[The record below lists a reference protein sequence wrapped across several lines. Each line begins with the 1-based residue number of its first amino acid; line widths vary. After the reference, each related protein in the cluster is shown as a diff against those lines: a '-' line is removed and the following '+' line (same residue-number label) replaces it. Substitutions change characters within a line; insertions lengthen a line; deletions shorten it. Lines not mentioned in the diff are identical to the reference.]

1 MEIKKVVVIGSGTM
15 GSGIAAHLCNANI
28 PVTLLDLKTDISEKA
43 RDNIQRSKPP
53 LLLDKS
59 KINNIKVGN
68 IFENFSEVKEA
79 DWVVEA
85 VVERIDVKHDI
96 YEKIFKERKK
106 GAIVSSNTSSIP
118 IKVLSQNL
126 TEGEKKDFCITHFFN
141 PVRYMALLEIV
152 KNENNDLEKINA
164 LKKFCEIELGKGAI
178 VCNDTPG
185 FLGNRVGVYAMQIAM
200 TEAFKMK
207 LSIEEAD
214 AIFGRPMG
222 IPKTGI
228 FGLYDLIGIDLMAD
242 VLKSFIKELP
252 KTDNFHEVAKEIPL
266 VKKLIETGYT
276 GRKGKG
282 GFYRI
287 NKTDGKKVM
296 EALNLETGEY
306 HASKKINIKS
316 GKVDLVA
323 LINRDDK
330 YGKYAWSVISKIIKY
345 ASSLIPGITK
355 EFNDIDEAMRL
366 GFNWSKGPFEM
377 LEEIGVDN
385 FFNKVDE
392 YGNID
397 FLENLAKSKNE
408 KFYGERQKYTDIET
422 LGKVKK
428 KATSIDGNDS
438 AKIYRFKDYNI
449 VEFTTKA
456 NALDYD
462 SMDALNKATDKPLI
476 IINESMQF
484 SAGVNLSYTMNYADK
499 RDFKSIEKFIK
510 YFQETCKQLKYSDHP
525 VISAPSG
532 LTLGGG
538 FEVMVQSNFVASHT
552 NIVVGLVET
561 IVGLVPAGGGCKEM
575 LARWLETEEAKKDP
589 HYAPLRVFDI
599 IGNAKTATSP
609 VEAEP
614 LKYLRAKDKKIM
626 NRNSLLEVSKKII
639 EENRDFKTPSENSF
653 NLPGKAVKDE
663 MIKTLEK
670 LYDDK
675 IILDHGMEVGK
686 ELANV
691 LSGGDTTIDKT
702 LSEDDMFKLELDSFM
717 RLIETKKTQERIKHT
732 LATGKPLVNY
742 YFLLFFIFYFFI
754 TKFFNYLLFFSYLL
768 QIKFSFPF
776 FYSFIFF
783 YNSFFFCNSSFNY
796 FLFF

>member
-1 MEIKKVVVIGSGTM
+1 MDIKKVVVIGSGTM

-28 PVTLLDLKTDISEKA
+28 PVTLLDLKTEISEKA
-43 RDNIQRSKPP
+43 RDRIHKSKPP
-53 LLLDKS
+53 LLIDKS

-68 IFENFSEVKEA
+68 ISDNFDAVKDA

-85 VVERIDVKHDI
+85 VVERIDIKHQI
-96 YEKIFKERKK
+96 YEKIFKVRKD

-118 IKVLSQNL
+118 IKILSEHL
-126 TEGEKKDFCITHFFN
+126 TNIEKKDFCITHFFN
-141 PVRYMALLEIV
+141 PVRYMGLLEIV
-152 KNENNDLEKINA
+152 KNENNDLNKINQ
-164 LKKFCEIELGKGAI
+164 LKKFCEVELGKGAI
-178 VCNDTPG
+178 ICNDTPG
-185 FLGNRVGVYAMQIAM
+185 FLGNRVGVYAMQVAM

-222 IPKTGI
+222 IPKTGV

-252 KTDNFHEVAKEIPL
+252 KSDEFHEVAKEIPL

-282 GFYRI
+282 GFYRM
-287 NKTDGKKVM
+287 NKTGSIKVM
-296 EALNLETGEY
+296 EAINLETGDY
-306 HASKKINIKS
+306 SISKKIDIKTDQ
-316 GKVDLVA
+316 VDLKR
-323 LINRDDK
+323 LINRKDK
-330 YGKYAWSVISKIIKY
+330 YGDYAWSVISKIIKY
-345 ASSLIPGITK
+345 ASSLVPKITK

-377 LEEIGVDN
+377 LDEIGVKN
-385 FFNKVDE
+385 FFDKIDDFK
-392 YGNID
+392 GNN
-397 FLENLAKSKNE
+397 FLEELSKNKNE
-408 KFYGERQKYTDIET
+408 NFYGERQKYTNIET

-428 KATSIDGNDS
+428 TASSVDGNNS
-438 AKIYRFKDYNI
+438 AKIYRFNDYNI

-462 SMDALNKATDKPLI
+462 SIDALKKATDKPLI

-484 SAGVNLSYTMNYADK
+484 SAGVNLTYTMEFADK

-510 YFQETCKQLKYSDHP
+510 YFQETCKHLKYSKYP

-561 IVGLVPAGGGCKEM
+561 IVGLIPAGGGCKEM
-575 LARWLETEEAKKDP
+575 LARWLDTDEAKKDP
-589 HYAPLRVFDI
+589 NFAPLKVFDI
-599 IGNAKTATSP
+599 IGYGKTATSP

-614 LKYLRAKDKKIM
+614 MKYLMPEDKKIM
-626 NRNSLLEVSKKII
+626 NRNSLFEVSKKII
-639 EENRDFKTPSENSF
+639 MENTDFKAPEELKF
-653 NLPGKAVKDE
+653 NLPGKSV
-663 MIKTLEK
+663 LEDMNK
-670 LYDDK
+670 ILDNLYNEK
-675 IILDHGMEVGK
+675 IILDHGVIVAK

-702 LSEDDMFKLELDSFM
+702 LSEDDLFKLELDAFM
-717 RLIETKKTQERIKHT
+717 KLIETKETQDRIKHT
-732 LATGKPLVNY
+732 LATGKPLVN
-742 YFLLFFIFYFFI
+742 
-754 TKFFNYLLFFSYLL
+754 
-768 QIKFSFPF
+768 
-776 FYSFIFF
+776 
-783 YNSFFFCNSSFNY
+783 
-796 FLFF
+796 

>member
-28 PVTLLDLKTDISEKA
+28 PVTLLDLKTEISEQA
-43 RDNIQRSKPP
+43 RDKIYKSRPP

-68 IFENFSEVKEA
+68 VSDDFEEVAEA

-85 VVERIDVKHDI
+85 VVERIDIKHNI

-126 TEGEKKDFCITHFFN
+126 TKEEKKDFCITHFFN
-141 PVRYMALLEIV
+141 PVRYMGLLEIV
-152 KNENNDLEKINA
+152 KNENNDLEKINS

-207 LSIEEAD
+207 LSVEETD

-252 KTDNFHEVAKEIPL
+252 ETDKFHLVAKEIPL

-282 GFYRI
+282 GFYRV
-287 NKTDGKKVM
+287 NKANGQKVM
-296 EALNLETGEY
+296 EALNLESGEY
-306 HASKKINIKS
+306 FPSKKINIKS
-316 GKVDLVA
+316 EKVDLKT
-323 LINRDDK
+323 LINRGDK
-330 YGKYAWSVISKIIKY
+330 YGEYAWSVISKIIKY
-345 ASSLIPGITK
+345 ASSLVPGITK

-377 LEEIGVDN
+377 LEEIGVKN
-385 FFNKVDE
+385 FFDKIDE
-392 YGNID
+392 YKNND
-397 FLENLAKSKNE
+397 FLENLAKTKNE
-408 KFYGERQKYTDIET
+408 TFYGERQKYTDIET

-428 KATSIDGNDS
+428 TATSIDGNNS
-438 AKIYRFKDYNI
+438 AQIYRFKDYNI
-449 VEFTTKA
+449 IEFTTKA
-456 NALDYD
+456 NTLDYD
-462 SMDALNKATDKPLI
+462 SMDALKKATDKPLI

-484 SAGVNLSYTMNYADK
+484 SAGVNLSYIMEFADK
-499 RDFKSIEKFIK
+499 GDFESIEKFIR
-510 YFQETCKQLKYSDHP
+510 YFQETCKHLKYSDQP

-561 IVGLVPAGGGCKEM
+561 MVGLVPAGGGCKEM
-575 LARWLETEEAKKDP
+575 LARWLETDEAKKDP
-589 HYAPLRVFDI
+589 HYAPLKVFDI
-599 IGNAKTATSP
+599 IGYAKTATSP
-609 VEAEP
+609 AEAEP
-614 LKYLRAKDKKIM
+614 MKYLKTEDKKIM
-626 NRNSLLEVSKKII
+626 NRNSLLEVSKKILT
-639 EENRDFKTPSENSF
+639 ENRDFKAPNETKF
-653 NLPGKAVKDE
+653 NLPGKAVKDK
-663 MIKTLEK
+663 MIKVLEK
-670 LYDDK
+670 LHNDK
-675 IILDHGMEVGK
+675 IILDHGIEVGK

-691 LSGGDTTIDKT
+691 LSGGDTIIDKT
-702 LSEDDMFKLELDSFM
+702 LSEDDIFKLELNSFM

-732 LATGKPLVNY
+732 LLTGKPLIN
-742 YFLLFFIFYFFI
+742 
-754 TKFFNYLLFFSYLL
+754 
-768 QIKFSFPF
+768 
-776 FYSFIFF
+776 
-783 YNSFFFCNSSFNY
+783 
-796 FLFF
+796 

>member
-28 PVTLLDLKTDISEKA
+28 PVTLLDLKTEISEQA
-43 RDNIQRSKPP
+43 RDKIYKSRPP

-68 IFENFSEVKEA
+68 ISDNFNEVSEA

-85 VVERIDVKHDI
+85 VVERIDVKHEI
-96 YEKIFKERKK
+96 YQKIFKQRKK

-118 IKVLSQNL
+118 IKVLSQHL
-126 TEGEKKDFCITHFFN
+126 SEEEKKDFCITHFFN
-141 PVRYMALLEIV
+141 PVRYMGLLEIV
-152 KNENNDLEKINA
+152 KNENNDLRKINS
-164 LKKFCEIELGKGAI
+164 LKQFCETELGKGAI

-252 KTDNFHEVAKEIPL
+252 KTDKFHEVAKEIPL
-266 VKKLIETGYT
+266 IKKLIETGYT

-296 EALNLETGEY
+296 EALNLESNKY
-306 HASKKINIKS
+306 FPSKKINIKS
-316 GKVDLVA
+316 EKVDLKS
-323 LINRDDK
+323 LIKRDDK
-330 YGKYAWSVISKIIKY
+330 YGRYAWSVISKIIKY
-345 ASSLIPGITK
+345 ASSLVPGITR

-377 LEEIGVDN
+377 LEEIGVAN
-385 FFNKVDE
+385 FFNKIDE
-392 YGNID
+392 YQNNN
-397 FLENLAKSKNE
+397 FLENLAKTKDE
-408 KFYGERQKYTDIET
+408 KFYGERQKYTTIET

-428 KATSIDGNDS
+428 TATSIDGNNS
-438 AKIYRFKDYNI
+438 AQIYRFQDYNI

-462 SMDALNKATDKPLI
+462 SMDALKKATDKPLI
-476 IINESMQF
+476 IINEGMQF
-484 SAGVNLSYTMNYADK
+484 SAGVNLSYTMDFADK
-499 RDFKSIEKFIK
+499 GDFKSIEKFIR
-510 YFQETCKQLKYSDHP
+510 YFQETCKHLKYSDHP
-525 VISAPSG
+525 VISSPSG

-561 IVGLVPAGGGCKEM
+561 IVGLIPAGGGCKEM
-575 LARWLETEEAKKDP
+575 LARWLNTEESKNDP
-589 HYAPLRVFDI
+589 HYASLKVFDI
-599 IGNAKTATSP
+599 IGYGKTATSP

-614 LKYLRAKDKKIM
+614 MKYLLPQDKKIM
-626 NRNSLLEVSKKII
+626 NRNSLLEVSKEIL
-639 EENRDFKTPSENSF
+639 EANRDFKAPQETKF
-653 NLPGKAVKDE
+653 NLPGKSVKVE
-663 MIKTLEK
+663 MIKVLDK
-670 LYDDK
+670 LYNDK
-675 IILDHGMEVGK
+675 IILDHGMVVGK
-686 ELANV
+686 ELAHV
-691 LSGGDTTIDKT
+691 LSGGDTKIEKT
-702 LSEDDMFKLELDSFM
+702 LSEEDLFKLELDAFM
-717 RLIETKKTQERIKHT
+717 KLIETKETQARIRHT
-732 LATGKPLVNY
+732 LATGKPLVN
-742 YFLLFFIFYFFI
+742 
-754 TKFFNYLLFFSYLL
+754 
-768 QIKFSFPF
+768 
-776 FYSFIFF
+776 
-783 YNSFFFCNSSFNY
+783 
-796 FLFF
+796 

>member
-1 MEIKKVVVIGSGTM
+1 MQIKKVVVIGSGTM

-28 PVTLLDLKTDISEKA
+28 PVTLLDLKTEISEQA
-43 RDNIQRSKPP
+43 RDRIHKSRPP

-68 IFENFSEVKEA
+68 ILDNFDEVKEA

-85 VVERIDVKHDI
+85 VVERIDIKHDI
-96 YEKIFKERKK
+96 YQKIFKERKD

-118 IKVLSQNL
+118 IKVLSQHL
-126 TEGEKKDFCITHFFN
+126 SEEEKKDFCITHFFN
-141 PVRYMALLEIV
+141 PVRYMGLLEIV
-152 KNENNDLEKINA
+152 KNENNDLEKINS
-164 LKKFCEIELGKGAI
+164 LKRFCETELGKGAI
-178 VCNDTPG
+178 ICNDTPG
-185 FLGNRVGVYAMQIAM
+185 FLGNRIGVYAMQIAM

-252 KTDNFHEVAKEIPL
+252 KNDKFHEVAKEIPL

-287 NKTDGKKVM
+287 NKTSGTKVM

-306 HASKKINIKS
+306 SASKKINIKS
-316 GKVDLVA
+316 EKVDLKS
-323 LINRDDK
+323 LINRNDK

-345 ASSLIPGITK
+345 ASSLVPGITK

-366 GFNWSKGPFEM
+366 GFNWTKGPFEM
-377 LEEIGVDN
+377 LEEIGVTN
-385 FFNKVDE
+385 FFDKIDE
-392 YGNID
+392 YQNNN
-397 FLENLAKSKNE
+397 FLENLSKIKDE
-408 KFYGERQKYTDIET
+408 KFYGQRQKYTNIET

-428 KATSIDGNDS
+428 TAINVDGNNS
-438 AKIYRFKDYNI
+438 AQIYRFEDYNI

-462 SMDALNKATDKPLI
+462 SMDALKKATDKPLI

-484 SAGVNLSYTMNYADK
+484 SAGVNLTYTMKFADK
-499 RDFKSIEKFIK
+499 NDFKSIEKFIK
-510 YFQETCKQLKYSDHP
+510 YFQETCKHLKYSKYP

-561 IVGLVPAGGGCKEM
+561 IVGLIPAGGGCKEM
-575 LARWLETEEAKKDP
+575 LARWLDTDEAREDP
-589 HYAPLRVFDI
+589 YYAPLKVFDI
-599 IGNAKTATSP
+599 IGYGKTATSP

-614 LKYLRAKDKKIM
+614 LKYLKPEDKKIM
-626 NRNSLLEVSKKII
+626 NRNSLLEVSKKILLD
-639 EENRDFKTPSENSF
+639 NKDFEAPSETEF
-653 NLPGKAVKDE
+653 KLPGNAAKQK
-663 MIKTLEK
+663 MMKILEK
-670 LYDDK
+670 LYNEK
-675 IILDHGMEVGK
+675 VILDHGMLVGE

-691 LSGGDTTIDKT
+691 LSGGDTTMDKT
-702 LSEDDMFKLELDSFM
+702 LSETDLFKLELDAFM
-717 RLIETKKTQERIKHT
+717 RLIETKETQDRIRHT
-732 LATGKPLVNY
+732 LATGKPLIN
-742 YFLLFFIFYFFI
+742 
-754 TKFFNYLLFFSYLL
+754 
-768 QIKFSFPF
+768 
-776 FYSFIFF
+776 
-783 YNSFFFCNSSFNY
+783 
-796 FLFF
+796 